1 MHLRRTV
8 IQDNEV
14 HISFDF
20 TKNSDSVDIEIQ
32 YSKKYGTFWL
42 NVRYLCILK
51 DHVILFLNI
60 TDNITTLRE
69 REFIL

>member
-1 MHLRRTV
+1 M
-8 IQDNEV
+8 

-32 YSKKYGTFWL
+32 DYGTFWPL